1 MIRLNKYMADCGV
14 DSRRNCDKIILEG
27 RVKVNNKL
35 VNELGFMVNEDNDTV
50 KVDGRKI
57 VLKTKNVYIM
67 LHKPKG
73 YVTTVKDEKERKTVM
88 ELVDVKLRVY
98 PVGRLDYDTEGL
110 LLLTNDG
117 DMTFK
122 LTHPKYEV
130 AKKYVARIEGEI
142 CESELE
148 QLRKG
153 VEIEGKKTAPAKA
166 KLVEKY
172 DNGCKVELTIH
183 EGRNHQVKKMFEAI
197 GKNVAF
203 LKRTEMGE
211 IRLGGLGRG
220 KWRYLNDKEI
230 AYLKELK

>member
-1 MIRLNKYMADCGV
+1 
-14 DSRRNCDKIILEG
+14 
-27 RVKVNNKL
+27 
-35 VNELGFMVNEDNDTV
+35 
-50 KVDGRKI
+50 
-57 VLKTKNVYIM
+57 M

-166 KLVEKY
+166 KLV
-172 DNGCKVELTIH
+172 
-183 EGRNHQVKKMFEAI
+183 RNAPI
-197 GKNVAF
+197 LSINNS
-203 LKRTEMGE
+203 
-211 IRLGGLGRG
+211 
-220 KWRYLNDKEI
+220 W
-230 AYLKELK
+230 

>member
-27 RVKVNNKL
+27 RVRVNRKL

-50 KVDGRKI
+50 TVDGRKI
-57 VLKTKNVYIM
+57 VLKSKNVYIM

-88 ELVDVKLRVY
+88 ELVDVKARVY

-110 LLLTNDG
+110 LILTNDG
-117 DMTFK
+117 DLTYK

-130 AKKYVARIEGEI
+130 TKKYVARIEGEI
-142 CESELE
+142 EERDLE
-148 QLRKG
+148 QLRRG
-153 VEIEGKKTAPAKA
+153 VEVDGKKTAPAKA

-172 DNGCKVELTIH
+172 DDGCKVELTIH

-220 KWRYLNDKEI
+220 KWRHLNDKEI
-230 AYLKELK
+230 AYLRELK

>member
-14 DSRRNCDKIILEG
+14 DSRRGCDKIILEG
-27 RVKVNNKL
+27 RVRVNNKL

-50 KVDGRKI
+50 KVDGKKI
-57 VLKTKNVYIM
+57 VLQSKNVYIM

-98 PVGRLDYDTEGL
+98 PVGRLDFDTEGL
-110 LLLTNDG
+110 LILTNDG
-117 DMTFK
+117 DMTYK

-130 AKKYVARIEGEI
+130 TKKYVARVEGEI
-142 CESELE
+142 TEKDLE

-153 VEIEGKKTAPAKA
+153 VEIDGKKTAPAKA

-183 EGRNHQVKKMFEAI
+183 EGRNRQVRRMCQAAGLNVTRLRRVSEDSVSL
-197 GKNVAF
+197 GK
-203 LKRTEMGE
+203 LP
-211 IRLGGLGRG
+211 LG
-220 KWRYLNDKEI
+220 KWRYLTDAEVANLRK
-230 AYLKELK
+230 

>member
-27 RVKVNNKL
+27 RVRVNRKL

-50 KVDGRKI
+50 TVDGRKI
-57 VLKTKNVYIM
+57 VLKSKNVYIM

-88 ELVDVKLRVY
+88 ELVDVKARVY

-110 LLLTNDG
+110 LILTNDG
-117 DMTFK
+117 DLTYK

-130 AKKYVARIEGEI
+130 TKKYVARIEGEI
-142 CESELE
+142 EERDLE
-148 QLRKG
+148 QLRRG
-153 VEIEGKKTAPAKA
+153 VEVDGKKTAPAKA

-172 DNGCKVELTIH
+172 DDGCKVELTIH

-197 GKNVAF
+197 GKNVVF

-220 KWRYLNDKEI
+220 KWRHLNDKEI